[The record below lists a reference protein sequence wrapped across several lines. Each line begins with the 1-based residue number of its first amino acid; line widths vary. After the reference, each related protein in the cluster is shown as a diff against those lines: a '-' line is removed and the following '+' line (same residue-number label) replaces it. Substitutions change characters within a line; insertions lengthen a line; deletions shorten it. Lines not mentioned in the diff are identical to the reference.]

1 MTNITNIQ
9 DNTNDFTVVATQVIK
24 DKISEIADNLYTT
37 SKEKYDHKAKL
48 IDNASDMT
56 TQQKLDAY
64 DQNYEHYNQEIWQS
78 ILIFGVVTLGLIGL
92 ASCNPTIIKNAR
104 RFVA

>member
-9 DNTNDFTVVATQVIK
+9 DNTNDFTAVATQVIK
-24 DKISEIADNLYTT
+24 DKLSEIVDDLYTT

-48 IDNASDMT
+48 IDNASDIT

-64 DQNYEHYNQEIWQS
+64 DQNYKHYNQEIWCD
-78 ILIFGVVTLGLIGL
+78 ILIFGVVALGLIGL
-92 ASCNPTIIKNAR
+92 ASYNPAINKNVR

>member
-9 DNTNDFTVVATQVIK
+9 DNTNDFTVVATQIIK
-24 DKISEIADNLYTT
+24 DKLSEIADNLYTT

-64 DQNYEHYNQEIWQS
+64 DQNYEHYNQEIWHD
-78 ILIFGVVTLGLIGL
+78 ILICGVVALGLIGL
-92 ASCNPTIIKNAR
+92 ASYNPAIIKNVR